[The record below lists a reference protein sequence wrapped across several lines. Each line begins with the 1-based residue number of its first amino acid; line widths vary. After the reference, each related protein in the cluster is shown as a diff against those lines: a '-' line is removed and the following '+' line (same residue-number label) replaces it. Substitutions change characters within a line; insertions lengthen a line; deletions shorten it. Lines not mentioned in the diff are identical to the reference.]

1 MWQSG
6 RLFGPDYF
14 TEPVP
19 LSAGFA
25 MIDHFIQ
32 PANQLLFLRSI
43 MLIRFLKSYILTR
56 KFLSVLIVLGILFL
70 AFGGNSYAATG
81 DVLGVDKTEVV

>member
-1 MWQSG
+1 
-6 RLFGPDYF
+6 
-14 TEPVP
+14 
-19 LSAGFA
+19 
-25 MIDHFIQ
+25 
-32 PANQLLFLRSI
+32 

-81 DVLGVDKTEVV
+81 DVLGVDKTEVVGIVDLVLKVIYILLR